1 MTHEADVWFD
11 LQVYTRRGNWVTI
24 SDHNTREDAEARA
37 KGLDL
42 IPADYRVKRMVGLDP
57 R

>member
-1 MTHEADVWFD
+1 MHEADVWFD
-11 LQVYTRRGNWVTI
+11 LQIYTKRGHWVTI

-42 IPADYRVKRMVGLDP
+42 VPADYRVKRMVGLGE
-57 R
+57 